1 MAAIDRTGLNAAY
14 VAQLLAD
21 YRDAPASV
29 PDEWRRIFE
38 DNGDPEPATDG
49 DGAGVA
55 EPPAPAEA
63 PATSAVAVEAA
74 DAPRTE
80 VVPAPPEPGF
90 DGGVAVEP
98 VPTPSAEADPELLGA
113 VAAAMALV
121 KAYRMH
127 GHLAA
132 RLDPLGSEPM
142 GDPALDETRLHPP
155 LTPELQDR
163 IPARLLRLSVPGN
176 TLLEALPHLRDV
188 YMGSIAYEIEHISD
202 HAERVWL
209 RKAIESGRFRV
220 TPPSEQR
227 IALLKRL
234 SQVEGFEQY
243 LRRSFLGQKQFSLEG
258 LDALVPMLDEAIG
271 LAAEGGAHEVV
282 VGMAHRGRL
291 NALVH
296 TVGRSYESV
305 LREFEGERSYDALVV
320 DPEGGSGDVK
330 YHLPATGTRITAA
343 GEIDVTIAPNPSHLE
358 AVDPVVEGWTRAEQ
372 TDRSGG
378 AGLHDPTV
386 ALAILIHGDAAFPG
400 QGVVAETFNL
410 QSLEGYSTGG
420 TLHVITNNQVGFTTD
435 PVEGRSTRYSSDLAK
450 GFDVPIVHVN
460 ADDPEAALSAV
471 RLALAYRA
479 EFGHDFVIDLVGY
492 RRFGHQEQDEA
503 AYTQPLQVE
512 RIESQPTVREQY
524 AVKLA
529 EEGIITPDEA
539 QAIVDEA
546 VASLRAAHERLRA
559 SIAEPPAP
567 PPETSPPTSGTGDAV
582 ETAVAADRLRSL
594 NEQLLRVPDGFT
606 VHPKL
611 ARQLERRRET
621 IEEGGI
627 DWGQGEA
634 LAFASLLEDGIPIR
648 LSGQDTE
655 RGTFAHRHLVLH
667 DPDTGETVAP
677 IQRLDGANASFEVY
691 NSPLSEY
698 AAVGFE
704 YGYSVA
710 VPDALVLWEAQFGDF
725 VNGAQV
731 VIDQFIVAGRSKW
744 KQTSRLTLLL
754 PHGYEGNGPEHS
766 SARLE
771 RFLQLGAQEN
781 IRVANCT
788 TAAQFF
794 HLLRRQALDVVA
806 RPLVLMTPKG
816 LLRLKQASSSI
827 DELSSGRFQPVLDD
841 QGADHAAVERLVLC
855 SGKLYYDIVGHE
867 ARESAPGVAVA
878 RVEQLYPFPVT
889 AVEPLLASYPR
900 LREVVWAQEEPQNM
914 GPWRSIR
921 HRLEEVARTST
932 AEGVQYV
939 GRTWKASPSEGYPTA
954 HQREQDRIVRQALGV
969 PG

>member
-1 MAAIDRTGLNAAY
+1 MAPTDVTGPNAAY
-14 VAQLLAD
+14 VAQLLED

-29 PDEWRRIFE
+29 PAEWRRIFE
-38 DNGDPEPATDG
+38 ESERRPSGATDG
-49 DGAGVA
+49 AGPPGNGSPPSVA
-55 EPPAPAEA
+55 TAPAPAVA
-63 PATSAVAVEAA
+63 PAAA
-74 DAPRTE
+74 
-80 VVPAPPEPGF
+80 PG
-90 DGGVAVEP
+90 D
-98 VPTPSAEADPELLGA
+98 PSLLGA

-155 LTPELQDR
+155 LTPELQAR
-163 IPARLLRLSVPGN
+163 IPARLLRLSVPGE
-176 TLLEALPHLRDV
+176 TLLEALPRLRDV
-188 YMGSIAYEIEHISD
+188 YMGSSAYEIEHISD

-209 RKAIESGRFRV
+209 RKAIESGRFRLE
-220 TPPSEQR
+220 PAPDER
-227 IALLKRL
+227 LALLRRL
-234 SQVEGFEQY
+234 TEVEGFERY
-243 LRRSFLGQKQFSLEG
+243 LRRSFIGQKQFSLEG
-258 LDALVPMLDEAIG
+258 LDVLIPMLDDAIE
-271 LAAEGGAHEVV
+271 LAAARGAHEVV
-282 VGMAHRGRL
+282 IGMAHRGRL

-330 YHLPATGTRITAA
+330 YHLPASGTRVTAG
-343 GEIDVTIAPNPSHLE
+343 GEIEVTIAPNPSHLE
-358 AVDPVVEGWTRAEQ
+358 AVDPVVEGWARAEQ
-372 TDRSGG
+372 TDRSSGS
-378 AGLHDPTV
+378 GLHDPTS
-386 ALAILIHGDAAFPG
+386 ALPILIHGDAAFAG

-420 TLHVITNNQVGFTTD
+420 TLHLITNNQVGFTTD
-435 PVEGRSTRYSSDLAK
+435 PMEGRSTRYSSDLAK

-471 RLALAYRA
+471 RLALAYRE
-479 EFGHDFVIDLVGY
+479 EFGHDFVIDIVGY

-503 AYTQPLQVE
+503 AYTQPLQAE
-512 RIESQPTVREQY
+512 RIQSQPTARERY
-524 AVKLA
+524 AERLV
-529 EEGIITPDEA
+529 EEG
-539 QAIVDEA
+539 A
-546 VASLRAAHERLRA
+546 VTQEDAERLVEEVAATLRAAHESLRA

-567 PPETSPPTSGTGDAV
+567 PETGPAAGTGDAV
-582 ETAVAADRLRSL
+582 ETAVDAARLRAL
-594 NEQLLRVPDGFT
+594 NEELLRVPSGFS
-606 VHPKL
+606 VNPKL
-611 ARQLERRRET
+611 VKQLERRRET
-621 IEEGGI
+621 IEQGGI
-627 DWGQGEA
+627 DWGQAEA
-634 LAFASLLEDGIPIR
+634 LALASLLEDGIPIR
-648 LSGQDTE
+648 LTGQDTE

-667 DPDTGETVAP
+667 DVTSGETHTPLQHLQSA
-677 IQRLDGANASFEVY
+677 AASFEVH

-698 AAVGFE
+698 AALGFE
-704 YGYSVA
+704 YGYSVSA
-710 VPDALVLWEAQFGDF
+710 PEALVLWEAQFGDF
-725 VNGAQV
+725 VNGAQI

-788 TAAQFF
+788 TAAQYF
-794 HLLRRQALDVVA
+794 HLLRRQALDAVA

-816 LLRLKQASSSI
+816 LLRLKQASSGL
-827 DELSSGRFQPVLDD
+827 DDLATGRFRPVLGDVLVD
-841 QGADHAAVERLVLC
+841 PETVERLVLC

-867 ARESAPGVAVA
+867 LREAARAVAVG
-878 RVEQLYPFPVT
+878 RLEQLYPFPAEALT
-889 AVEPLLASYPR
+889 ELLRGYPR

-921 HRLEEVARTST
+921 HRLEEVARETEAS
-932 AEGVQYV
+932 GVRYL

-954 HQREQDRIVRQALGV
+954 HQREQDRIVRVALGEF
-969 PG
+969 